1 MTWSVQRDTCVL
13 TAAMPPTAT
22 TATPGARAAPTST
35 ALPTA
40 PPDECWGSSAAAVSQ
55 ACVTSTPDSL
65 PAGRIIAVEQN
76 NVHQLMSAQ
85 LSARTS
91 LPERPS
97 LSAFHSLQKQNTAGY
112 IRCRIYVQ
120 TLLQP
125 LKGEES
131 SLIAAQ
137 RH

>member
-1 MTWSVQRDTCVL
+1 MWGVQQDPRCCQ
-13 TAAMPPTAT
+13 AT
-22 TATPGARAAPTST
+22 RCHYGILGARAAPAST

-40 PPDECWGSSAAAVSQ
+40 SPTEWWGSLAASVSQ
-55 ACVTSTPDSL
+55 AQVSSAPDSL
-65 PAGRIIAVEQN
+65 PVGWIIAVEQD
-76 NVHQLMSAQ
+76 NVHQLLSAR

-112 IRCRIYVQ
+112 VRGRIYVQ

-131 SLIAAQ
+131 SLIATQ
-137 RH
+137 CD